1 MARYDGST
9 MAEMTWREKLD
20 EWDPKTGVRGLKK
33 IMDEL
38 PPAPW
43 TVDDW
48 DVEDFKRRVRAT
60 AELLKSR

>member
-1 MARYDGST
+1 MGYDAVI
-9 MAEMTWREKLD
+9 MPEKTWREKLD

-38 PPAPW
+38 PPAPR
-43 TVDDW
+43 TMDDW

-60 AELLKSR
+60 ANLLKQR